1 MMRGGSQI
9 KYKMKKEFKDKPYEN
24 MNIGTRNLTLDNI
37 NTKSGDLA
45 EIMEN
50 VQVQIPAKV
59 KSKDIQITD
68 GLKGQSSETANFMR
82 KKSDN
87 IE

>member
-50 VQVQIPAKV
+50 V
-59 KSKDIQITD
+59 
-68 GLKGQSSETANFMR
+68 
-82 KKSDN
+82 
-87 IE
+87 